1 MIAKGHRTYM
11 KKELSRVPTCNA
23 HIPDGYLGCYKD
35 SHKRVLREKTKTFI
49 SSNSGDKCKAF
60 CKSAKYRYAGTEY
73 MVECYCGNQIRT
85 QMLSEDCNIRCPGSR
100 EEYCGGYWHIS
111 IYDTWLCATN
121 PCKHGGGCTDITAH
135 NYTCNCTDQWT
146 GNNCEIELL
155 DDSNKSL
162 LAVYTLIPGFVIV
175 VGLVVIAVF
184 LKRRSR
190 NKNEDTEVIVHGSD
204 FVQHLHE
211 NSAGTDHKSTENN
224 ISSKSVLEAL
234 PQVTEHELNNTEA
247 AIYNE
252 IYSEN
257 VVMDTDYNVL
267 SLQHVNE
274 THREFTYD
282 HMDIKANSTMENCY
296 SNMSGSTINKIKTD
310 ALSMYSHI
318 GKVKADIAEV
328 DITYDKLENS
338 NHLDIKITSYRD
350 KTIAANDEYDRCDIK
365 SGHIKQLD
373 VGKHSHV
380 DTVVS
385 NIQEAKYKNF
395 NSKTNYLDKE
405 NEYAVI

>member
-1 MIAKGHRTYM
+1 M
-11 KKELSRVPTCNA
+11 KSLFSLFLLHLQAHCLHLSVQE
-23 HIPDGYLGCYKD
+23 GYLGCYKD
-35 SHKRVLREKTKTFI
+35 YHKRVLQGKRENFK
-49 SSNSGDKCKAF
+49 SSNSGDKCKEF

-73 MVECYCGNQIRT
+73 MVECYCGNQIRI
-85 QMLSEDCNIRCPGSR
+85 QMLSEGCKLTCPGSS

-135 NYTCNCTDQWT
+135 NYSCNCTDQWT
-146 GNNCEIELL
+146 GNNCEIEFL
-155 DDSNKSL
+155 DGSNKSL
-162 LAVYTLIPGFVIV
+162 LAVYILIPGFVIV

-184 LKRRSR
+184 LKRRFR
-190 NKNEDTEVIVHGSD
+190 NKNDDTEVID

-211 NSAGTDHKSTENN
+211 NSAGTDHKSTQNN

-234 PQVTEHELNNTEA
+234 PQVTEHELNDAEA

-274 THREFTYD
+274 TRREFTYD

-296 SNMSGSTINKIKTD
+296 SNMSGSTVNKIKTD
-310 ALSMYSHI
+310 SLSMYSHI
-318 GKVKADIAEV
+318 GKVKADIAEA

-338 NHLDIKITSYRD
+338 NHSETKITSYTD
-350 KTIAANDEYDRCDIK
+350 KTIVPNDEYDRCDVK
-365 SGHIKQLD
+365 LGHIKHSD
-373 VGKHSHV
+373 VGKYSHV